1 MYIGNALG
9 LFLFTYLADNKGR
22 RYAHGLSWFIGS
34 IFTVVIVVFN
44 DINVLLFSYFIIGA
58 CTTMNGTINVV
69 YLNEISFGNFR
80 TKSVIFLWVI
90 WGFAELAI
98 LPLSL
103 IVSTW
108 K

>member
-22 RYAHGLSWFIGS
+22 RDAHGLSWFIGS

-58 CTTMNGTINVV
+58 CTTMNATINVV

-80 TKSVIFLWVI
+80 TMSVIFLWVV